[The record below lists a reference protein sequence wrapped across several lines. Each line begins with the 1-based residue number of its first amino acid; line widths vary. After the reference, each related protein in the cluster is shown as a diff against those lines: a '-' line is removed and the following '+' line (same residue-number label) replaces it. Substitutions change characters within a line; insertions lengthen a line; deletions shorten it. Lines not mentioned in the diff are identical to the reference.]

1 VTVEQRSDL
10 DPIFKAVLFAA
21 VKHDG
26 QIRKDAQGSPY
37 ITHPI
42 QVAQALVEIGHVTET
57 STLVAAIL
65 HDTLE
70 DTKTTRDEI
79 RDTFGEEILQ
89 IVLEVTDNKSLEKME
104 RKRQQVIHAP
114 HISDQAK
121 NIKLGDKLIN
131 CRDILNSPPKN
142 WTLERRREYIQ
153 WAADVVENLRN
164 TNAALEFAFDQ
175 MLLEAEER
183 LAFLI
188 EPYDN
193 INQRP
198 WAP

>member
-1 VTVEQRSDL
+1 MEHLTDL
-10 DPIFKAVLFAA
+10 DLIFKAVLFAA

-42 QVAQALVEIGHVTET
+42 QVAQALVEIGRVTET
-57 STLVAAIL
+57 TTLIAAIL

-79 RDTFGEEILQ
+79 RDAFGEEILQ
-89 IVLEVTDNKSLEKME
+89 IVLEVTDNKSLEKLE
-104 RKRQQVIHAP
+104 RKRQQVVHAP
-114 HISDQAK
+114 FISNQAK
-121 NIKLGDKLIN
+121 TVKLGDKLIN
-131 CRDILNSPPKN
+131 CRDILQSPPQN
-142 WTLERRREYIQ
+142 WSLSRRREYIQ

-164 TNAALEFAFDQ
+164 TNAELESIFDQ
-175 MLLEAEER
+175 MLSEAEEK
-183 LAFLI
+183 LNFKI
-188 EPYDN
+188 QPYDT
-193 INQRP
+193 INQRS